1 MHSLLRL
8 TGSAALAGLLITG
21 GCALHPSLFADLG
34 LDWWTWPKSLWQH
47 DVEHARDAEL
57 TRRWQG
63 AEWRTRSKDR
73 ICGELIAGRLTLA
86 EATRQFMGLPGTTE
100 AMWQDIRDRFAGATA
115 EESMSRHVIVWTCE
129 LLEQE
134 PVRAEAL
141 RRRLDAELNGR

>member
-8 TGSAALAGLLITG
+8 AGSAALAVLLITG

-34 LDWWTWPKSLWQH
+34 LDWWTWPKSLWQR
-47 DVEHARDAEL
+47 DVEHERDVEL

-73 ICGELIAGRLTLA
+73 ICRELIAGRLTLA

-100 AMWQDIRDRFAGATA
+100 AMWQGIRSHFAGATP
-115 EESMSRHVIVWTCE
+115 EENMGRRVIVWACG

-141 RRRLDAELNGR
+141 RRRLHAELNER